1 MSTQSISTQSPDR
14 DRIRESAARRIRVAR
29 RSAAALASGQ
39 GHAATPQATSP
50 GSSDTTRSA
59 SGVGGARILRRWS
72 VADLIA
78 RAGGAPRAF
87 A

>member
-1 MSTQSISTQSPDR
+1 MSTQSISIQSPDR
-14 DRIRESAARRIRVAR
+14 DRTRESAARRIRVPR

-39 GHAATPQATSP
+39 DHAATPHATSP
-50 GSSDTTRSA
+50 DRPAAAHQGR
-59 SGVGGARILRRWS
+59 GARILRRWS
-72 VADLIA
+72 ITDLIA